1 MNGRKSIE
9 SFHPNNQPLWLP
21 TKWLESEMSGKIA
34 WRKLFGFLKLPF
46 DPSTTRNVVVK
57 GKIIPFV
64 TPVSR
69 HRTIRFID
77 ELSQGIAPLDT
88 AFWREIEM
96 GVRVTRW
103 IENRGKC
110 IIDSKATFLEYASRV
125 QDMLSF
131 SRENGIV
138 PISQSRPLP
147 SQRPDVDIGFA
158 LLDDGIYFYRK
169 GHHRLGCARALGIE
183 RVPCKCYL
191 FSANKL
197 KRISGSLDVESFGWH
212 DVLSSYIRTR
222 ESVAKSE

>member
-1 MNGRKSIE
+1 MNESLKSL
-9 SFHPNNQPLWLP
+9 HPDNEPLWLP

-34 WRKLFGFLKLPF
+34 WRGLFGFLKIPF
-46 DPSTTRNVVVK
+46 DPSATPNVIVK

-64 TPVSR
+64 TPVSG

-77 ELSQGIAPLDT
+77 ELSRGIAPLDT

-96 GVRVTRW
+96 GAKITRW

-110 IIDSKATFLEYASRV
+110 IIDSKATFLEYANRV

-138 PISQSRPLP
+138 PISQSRRLP

-158 LLDDGIYFYRK
+158 LLDDGIYFHRK
-169 GHHRLGCARALGIE
+169 GHHRLGCARALNIE
-183 RVPCKCYL
+183 RIPCRCYL
-191 FSANKL
+191 SSASKL
-197 KRISGSLDVESFGWH
+197 KRISQSLGAESFSWY
-212 DVLSSYIRTR
+212 DVLSSYIKTR
-222 ESVAKSE
+222 ESLAKTE